1 MFNTQSEMV
10 CFVAPRPPATDFNIA
25 VSNIFLR
32 LEALIPFEARRQ
44 CILLSSKTKE
54 MEPLSR
60 SDESEI
66 TMPSA
71 SFGSIY
77 PHHEYP
83 SYTGF
88 ESPKYADTHV
98 TDGGSTP
105 LLSLGDSIF
114 NSISDAV
121 LVIDPDT
128 RITRVNPAALE
139 LTGYSRE
146 ELIGKPVGILAR
158 SEKVFQKL
166 FARLF
171 QKSGNTKRLETYC
184 LRKNGTRFPVSVSAS
199 KIFDPDTC
207 AYNIVCLARD
217 ISRPKRLEAES
228 RAISKIIHGVT
239 TTANLDDLLN
249 HIHRTIKKIVYAE
262 NFFVALFDPAT
273 ELLTMQFW
281 VDKFDPMPGPLRV
294 GRSLSAYVFRQGR
307 SMLFT
312 HEDAQR
318 LIELGE
324 VESVG
329 TDSPIWLGVPLKTP
343 DGAIGVL
350 VVQDYENS
358 DTYSQQDVDLL
369 TAVADQIALAIERKR
384 SEEALRISQERFEL
398 VTRATSDAIWDWN
411 LSTNEFW
418 RNEGYQKLF
427 GYSSDEIGS
436 SMTSWSDRLHPDDR
450 ERVRLDIYRHIESGK
465 NLWTDEYRFRRSDGS
480 YAFVVDRGY
489 VVYDSDNRPI
499 RMIGSMMDVTERKS
513 LEDQLTHQALHDPLT
528 KIANRTLFR
537 DRVDHAIQKRVR
549 NHVSIAVLFLDL
561 DNFKSVNDS
570 LGHAAGDKLLVA
582 VADRLQDCLR
592 NSDTAARLGGDEF
605 AVLVES
611 VTHADEAVNI
621 ADRILSVFEQA
632 FVIDGNEVYV
642 STSIG
647 IASGTGDIS
656 GSEELLRNA
665 DLAMYLAKNNGKGK
679 FVVFEPQMHEA
690 LMERIELEVDLR
702 RGIDEKEFTLH
713 YQPIFDLHSK
723 KILGLEALVRWQHPR
738 FGLLSPMKFIP
749 LAEETNLIVPLGEWI
764 LREACRQ
771 VQHWREIHEDLRDVS
786 VTVNIS
792 IRQFMKK
799 ELVNIVS
806 TALKS
811 SGLPPQSLIL
821 EITESFML
829 QDTEATILKLHDLKK
844 LGVRLAID
852 DFGTGYSSLSYL
864 QRFPIDILKIDKSFV
879 DKLGQGSEG
888 NAVARAIIMMGDSLN
903 LRTIAEGIE
912 HPDQIRELQDLGC
925 GAGQGF
931 HFSRPIA
938 PDAMSAFLAKTEAAI
953 SA

>member
-1 MFNTQSEMV
+1 M
-10 CFVAPRPPATDFNIA
+10 
-25 VSNIFLR
+25 
-32 LEALIPFEARRQ
+32 
-44 CILLSSKTKE
+44 
-54 MEPLSR
+54 
-60 SDESEI
+60 
-66 TMPSA
+66 
-71 SFGSIY
+71 
-77 PHHEYP
+77 
-83 SYTGF
+83 
-88 ESPKYADTHV
+88 
-98 TDGGSTP
+98 
-105 LLSLGDSIF
+105 
-114 NSISDAV
+114 
-121 LVIDPDT
+121 
-128 RITRVNPAALE
+128 
-139 LTGYSRE
+139 
-146 ELIGKPVGILAR
+146 
-158 SEKVFQKL
+158 
-166 FARLF
+166 
-171 QKSGNTKRLETYC
+171 
-184 LRKNGTRFPVSVSAS
+184 
-199 KIFDPDTC
+199 
-207 AYNIVCLARD
+207 
-217 ISRPKRLEAES
+217 
-228 RAISKIIHGVT
+228 
-239 TTANLDDLLN
+239 
-249 HIHRTIKKIVYAE
+249 
-262 NFFVALFDPAT
+262 
-273 ELLTMQFW
+273 
-281 VDKFDPMPGPLRV
+281 
-294 GRSLSAYVFRQGR
+294 
-307 SMLFT
+307 
-312 HEDAQR
+312 
-318 LIELGE
+318 
-324 VESVG
+324 
-329 TDSPIWLGVPLKTP
+329 
-343 DGAIGVL
+343 
-350 VVQDYENS
+350 
-358 DTYSQQDVDLL
+358 
-369 TAVADQIALAIERKR
+369 
-384 SEEALRISQERFEL
+384 
-398 VTRATSDAIWDWN
+398 
-411 LSTNEFW
+411 
-418 RNEGYQKLF
+418 
-427 GYSSDEIGS
+427 
-436 SMTSWSDRLHPDDR
+436 
-450 ERVRLDIYRHIESGK
+450 
-465 NLWTDEYRFRRSDGS
+465 
-480 YAFVVDRGY
+480 
-489 VVYDSDNRPI
+489 
-499 RMIGSMMDVTERKS
+499 
-513 LEDQLTHQALHDPLT
+513 
-528 KIANRTLFR
+528 
-537 DRVDHAIQKRVR
+537 
-549 NHVSIAVLFLDL
+549 
-561 DNFKSVNDS
+561 
-570 LGHAAGDKLLVA
+570 
-582 VADRLQDCLR
+582 
-592 NSDTAARLGGDEF
+592 
-605 AVLVES
+605 
-611 VTHADEAVNI
+611 
-621 ADRILSVFEQA
+621 
-632 FVIDGNEVYV
+632 IDGNEVYV